1 MNSKYESTAFEEWD
15 DWCGPVDFDGISTH
29 VPSTTVYDLPN
40 DRRSQLPVHLPTES
54 LGQHANFVSGAHGT
68 YFESYSSYGY
78 IPQHLSGQGMPW
90 PASTTPPDAG
100 LLSSPSASPTQGP
113 YSGHVQN
120 TGASPWS
127 AYDQQHEQAHS
138 LMNLEITRRASDPV
152 EASPSWLGAHMEP
165 GPRIPTSDNAI
176 ARTDPPPQQTSDEA
190 IPRRQNPKFVND
202 QYTARWVRG
211 DGTEREGWCGLCSS
225 WHKLKDSAY
234 WYHMHYTHGISYT
247 TGKEFDKPVEWR
259 PANSA
264 AGAEALCGGCRQWI
278 YIGRHDGGKWK
289 TPYYRHAYRCQ
300 TKNKAN
306 GQSIRNRPKSTS
318 PRRSAAK
325 QVKRL

>member
-1 MNSKYESTAFEEWD
+1 MTST
-15 DWCGPVDFDGISTH
+15 
-29 VPSTTVYDLPN
+29 
-40 DRRSQLPVHLPTES
+40 
-54 LGQHANFVSGAHGT
+54 QHAG
-68 YFESYSSYGY
+68 
-78 IPQHLSGQGMPW
+78 
-90 PASTTPPDAG
+90 
-100 LLSSPSASPTQGP
+100 
-113 YSGHVQN
+113 
-120 TGASPWS
+120 
-127 AYDQQHEQAHS
+127 
-138 LMNLEITRRASDPV
+138 
-152 EASPSWLGAHMEP
+152 LGAT
-165 GPRIPTSDNAI
+165 GLS
-176 ARTDPPPQQTSDEA
+176 ARAGAVYAHHGNYQSHSVQSVPLMIS
-190 IPRRQNPKFVND
+190 R
-202 QYTARWVRG
+202 
-211 DGTEREGWCGLCSS
+211 
-225 WHKLKDSAY
+225 HKLKDSAY